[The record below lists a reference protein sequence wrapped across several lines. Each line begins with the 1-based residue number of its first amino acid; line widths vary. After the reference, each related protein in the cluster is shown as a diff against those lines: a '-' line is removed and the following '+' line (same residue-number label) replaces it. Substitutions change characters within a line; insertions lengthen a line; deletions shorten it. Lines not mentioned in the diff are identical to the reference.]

1 MDNYFNYSFY
11 DETGKNIVIVHK
23 NTPKETIE
31 RYAQVYDEVKFEE

>member
-11 DETGKNIVIVHK
+11 DEIGKHIAIVHP

-31 RYAQVYDEVKFEE
+31 RYLEKYDEVKFKE